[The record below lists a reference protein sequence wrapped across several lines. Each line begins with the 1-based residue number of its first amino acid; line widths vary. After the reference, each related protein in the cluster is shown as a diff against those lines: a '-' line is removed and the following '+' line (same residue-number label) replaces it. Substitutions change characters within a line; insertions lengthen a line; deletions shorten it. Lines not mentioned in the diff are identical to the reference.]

1 MNENGT
7 DLEQGLNRI
16 LSDPAAL
23 ASIMNIVSGLSKNTG
38 NTQTNHSGNAGSETE
53 VTPDALQASTRTPAD
68 APVNVPAPQTVKND
82 RFNNSLG
89 LLCAIKP
96 FLDTERAQKL
106 DKITQILKVVSIT
119 DLLK

>member
-1 MNENGT
+1 MNENGN

-23 ASIMNIVSGLSKNTG
+23 ASIMSIVSGLSK
-38 NTQTNHSGNAGSETE
+38 GNADSQDSGASNAVVDVTE
-53 VTPDALQASTRTPAD
+53 SSLSPQADMANVTDAQRGTPM
-68 APVNVPAPQTVKND
+68 PPAPKND
-82 RFNNSLG
+82 RFANSLG

-96 FLDTERAQKL
+96 FLDTDRAKKL
-106 DKITQILKVVSIT
+106 DKITQILKVVSLT